1 MASAV
6 ARFDRGEPAVFGR
19 HAFGRRAAI
28 AGVVAGVLALHA
40 ALIAVARWEA
50 PASHVMPARVRI
62 VDAALIA
69 PVAPPIALPIAPMSP
84 VSHASE
90 APART
95 SSPSHSIHEV
105 IRNNPAQP
113 ARTRPAA
120 PVHAQN
126 TTRTPPPPLAA
137 PPAAHAAPEAATPT
151 QRMAG
156 PQPLPAPVATAPAA
170 DTPRHVAHLDCAL
183 TKPDYPAQSLRRAE
197 AGTAIIEV
205 ETAADGRVV
214 AARVATTSGYARL
227 DEAARD
233 AALASRCQPYAEDG
247 KPAPARADVPFTFT
261 LSE

>member
-19 HAFGRRAAI
+19 HAYGRRAAV

-50 PASHVMPARVRI
+50 PASHVMPVRVRI

-69 PVAPPIALPIAPMSP
+69 PVAPPIAPVAPIAP
-84 VSHASE
+84 VSHTSE
-90 APART
+90 ASART
-95 SSPSHSIHEV
+95 SSPSHSIHEA
-105 IRNNPAQP
+105 IRSNLAQP

-126 TTRTPPPPLAA
+126 TTRTPPPLAA
-137 PPAAHAAPEAATPT
+137 PSDARAASAAAPPT

-156 PQPLPAPVATAPAA
+156 PQPQPAPVATASAA
-170 DTPRHVAHLDCAL
+170 DAPRHVAHLDCAL

-197 AGTAIIEV
+197 AGTAIIEL
-205 ETAADGRVV
+205 ETAVNGRVV
-214 AARVATTSGYARL
+214 GARVATTSGYARL